1 MPEDDC
7 SRERRQEMKLTNEL
21 LNKKRDDLCRCEEI
35 THDVRRENALKELLF
50 GSEKYSAYTRGVSD
64 AIEAVK
70 NMLEEADAE
79 DAHDKTPVPAAP
91 VKWEAD

>member
-50 GSEKYSAYTRGVSD
+50 GSEKCYAYARGVND
-64 AIEAVK
+64 AIDAVK
-70 NMLEEADAE
+70 HMLDAE
-79 DAHDKTPVPAAP
+79 DAHGETSAPAAP